1 MIADSAQ
8 TDLPREGSGD
18 LLLRKVEQA
27 LTMSQEERFRAG
39 GDLFEFAC
47 EAARAGIRA
56 SLGTDDPEVVESRLA
71 DRLRVQDELE
81 QHLARQ

>member
-1 MIADSAQ
+1 MTADSAQ
-8 TDLPREGSGD
+8 TDLAREGSGD

-27 LTMSQEERFRAG
+27 LAMSREERFRAG

-56 SLGTDDPEVVESRLA
+56 SLGTDDPEAVERRLVE
-71 DRLRVQDELE
+71 RLRAQDELE